1 MAGLEDFRKEID
13 EIDKQLI
20 ALFEKRMDEVLKVA
34 QYKKDNNLDI
44 FQKGREEAVIG
55 KALANLK
62 NKDYSDEVVK
72 FLNAT
77 MEISRGLQK
86 RKILSGKKAKEIEI
100 NTQPIK
106 KNSKVGYPGVHG
118 SFSEAALDTFFG
130 ELLGKLLRKEEGG
143 NLRDAVCRLVFIY
156 RFI

>member
-55 KALANLK
+55 RALANLK

-106 KNSKVGYPGVHG
+106 KN
-118 SFSEAALDTFFG
+118 TRFF
-130 ELLGKLLRKEEGG
+130 L
-143 NLRDAVCRLVFIY
+143 
-156 RFI
+156 